1 MLNVLLKCIALIID
15 HLFNITNSCKLN
27 IFDGFHPVIVHGLF
41 ITNSCKLNI
50 FDGFHPVI
58 VHGLFIQLQVIFIK
72 RASELNG

>member
-41 ITNSCKLNI
+41 I
-50 FDGFHPVI
+50 
-58 VHGLFIQLQVIFIK
+58 QLQVIFIK
-72 RASELNG
+72 RAAELNG